1 MSKITVSKK
10 QMAAVNLIKRDKL
23 YSLEELINT
32 LVEDGLLIFSNDRS
46 GINNMTTEQIVLAWH
61 GYAEV
66 EPEFVS
72 FDEAKKALEDEKHV
86 TCEFN
91 NKKYEYYMFD
101 GIVFSKNMKRNTG
114 TLIEWYDIW
123 DQIFFGKWS
132 IAGDTNE

>member
-66 EPEFVS
+66 EPEYVN
-72 FDEAKKALEDEKHV
+72 FDEAMKAHDNGSLVSFHPK
-86 TCEFN
+86 
-91 NKKYEYYMFD
+91 D
-101 GIVFSKNMKRNTG
+101 GSKITVLHQVILKSSWLGNYSLRSLREG
-114 TLIEWYDIW
+114 I
-123 DQIFFGKWS
+123 WS
-132 IAGDTNE
+132 IEGDNQ